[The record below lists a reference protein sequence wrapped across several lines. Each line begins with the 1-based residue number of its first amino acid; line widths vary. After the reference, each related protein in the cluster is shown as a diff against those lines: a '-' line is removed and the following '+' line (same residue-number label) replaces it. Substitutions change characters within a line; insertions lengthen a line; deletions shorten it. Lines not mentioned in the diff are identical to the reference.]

1 MKKTILIVL
10 LSVFLLSALTV
21 PALAQDLDVGVEVGD
36 WFKYEAKVTQWESDM
51 EFLPPDFVGP
61 LTLADNETNY
71 ILYTVTDITPVDGGN
86 NVTFTITYDWKN
98 GSVTEGTYEESVTTA
113 NQQIFMIGA
122 NMEEG
127 DMVSDTFD
135 FLGMGFFDYPVRYIN
150 ETIDFENPDGTRET
164 NVVECSIEI
173 FGSPYDYLFYWDKAT
188 GMRLYYEEHG
198 DVVAFGEQDAYVY
211 TRIWELVESSVET
224 LYIPDLTGPI
234 MLLTLI
240 AITIP
245 IVLHKRKTLK
255 H

>member
-10 LSVFLLSALTV
+10 LSVFLVSAMTV
-21 PALAQDLDVGVEVGD
+21 PALAQDFDLGVEVGD
-36 WFKYEAKVTQWESDM
+36 WFKYEAKVTQWEGDM
-51 EFLPPDFVGP
+51 EFLPEGFQGP
-61 LTLADNETNY
+61 LILAENQTNF

-86 NVTFTITYDWKN
+86 NVTFTVTYDWEN
-98 GSVTEGTYEESVTTA
+98 GSETEGTSVTPVSTDVESLYTVLT
-113 NQQIFMIGA
+113 GA
-122 NMEEG
+122 NLEPG
-127 DMVSDTFD
+127 DMVIDTFL
-135 FLGMGFFDYPVRYIN
+135 FFGFAEIPTQYIN

-164 NVVECSIEI
+164 NVLEYSIEI
-173 FGSPYDYLFYWDKAT
+173 FGSFYDYKTLFDKET
-188 GMRLYYEEHG
+188 GMRLYYENHG
-198 DVVAFGEQDAYVY
+198 DVAAFGEQVAYEY
-211 TRIWELVESSVET
+211 TVVWELVESSYET

>member
-1 MKKTILIVL
+1 MKKSILIVL
-10 LSVFLLSALTV
+10 LSVFLVSAMTV
-21 PALAQDLDVGVEVGD
+21 PALAQPLELGVEVGD
-36 WFKYEAKVTQWESDM
+36 WFKYEAKVTQWESDDP
-51 EFLPPDFVGP
+51 FLPEGFYGP
-61 LTLADNETNY
+61 LTLADNETNS

-98 GSVTEGTYEESVTTA
+98 GSVTEGTYEEMVTTA

-135 FLGMGFFDYPVRYIN
+135 FLGMGFFQYPTRYLN
-150 ETIDFENPDGTRET
+150 ASIDREYLNATRET
-164 NVVECSIEI
+164 NVCDYHLDMMDT
-173 FGSPYDYLFYWDKAT
+173 PYEYTYMWDKAT
-188 GMRLYYEEHG
+188 GMRVYYENWG
-198 DVVAFGEQDAYVY
+198 DVPAMFGNAYEY
-211 TRIWELVESSVET
+211 TVVWQLVDSSVED
-224 LYIPDLTGPI
+224 LVIPDLTGPI
-234 MLLTLI
+234 MLLMLI

>member
-21 PALAQDLDVGVEVGD
+21 PALAQPLDVGVEVGD
-36 WFKYEAKVTQWESDM
+36 WFKYERKVTQWESDDP
-51 EFLPPDFVGP
+51 FLPEGYFGP
-61 LTLADNETNY
+61 LSLADNETNFV
-71 ILYTVTDITPVDGGN
+71 LYTVTDITPYDGYS

-98 GSVTEGTYEESVTTA
+98 GSETEGELEEMVSTA
-113 NQQIFMIGA
+113 STGIFLIGA

-127 DMVSDTFD
+127 DLVSDAWD
-135 FLGMGFFDYPVRYIN
+135 FFGFFDYPPRYLN
-150 ETIDFENPDGTRET
+150 ASIDREYLDETRET
-164 NVVECSIEI
+164 NVCEYHVDIM
-173 FGSPYDYLFYWDKAT
+173 GTPYDYTFMWDKAT
-188 GMRLYYEEHG
+188 GIRVYYENWG
-198 DVVAFGEQDAYVY
+198 DVPAMFTGAYEY
-211 TRIWELVESSVET
+211 TVIWELLDSSVEG
-224 LYIPDLTGPI
+224 LVIPDLTGPV

>member
-21 PALAQDLDVGVEVGD
+21 PALAQDLDLGVEVGD
-36 WFKYEAKVTQWESDM
+36 WFKYEAKVTLWESEDP
-51 EFLPPDFVGP
+51 FLPEGFVGP
-61 LTLADNETNY
+61 LSLADNETNY

-86 NVTFTITYDWKN
+86 NVTFTITYDWQN
-98 GSVTEGTYEESVTTA
+98 GSETEGTLVEMVTTA
-113 NQQIFMIGA
+113 NENIFMIGA

-127 DMVSDTFD
+127 DMVSDEFS
-135 FLGMGFFDYPVRYIN
+135 FFGFFDYPPRYIN

-164 NVVECSIEI
+164 NVLEYHVEMM
-173 FGSPYDYLFYWDKAT
+173 GTPYDYIFMWDKAT
-188 GMRLYYEEHG
+188 GMRLYYENYG
-198 DVVAFGEQDAYVY
+198 DVGPIFTAAYEYRV
-211 TRIWELVESSVET
+211 IWELVESSVET